1 MDKSKGGKKTKST
14 IATKEEIPIKKTK
27 AKPVEVKPV
36 EVKPVE
42 VKPVE
47 VKPIKVKK
55 TKAKPVDVKPIK
67 VKKTKDKPVEKVK
80 EESKP
85 EDFDTSG
92 YFRLDDDGVELLK
105 QILLNRGTNNNIK
118 VTKDGVTNE
127 NVDIGELFNT
137 IFNNKG
143 TTNTFVNEAPKK
155 KKKKKS
161 KSEIQ
166 PNTVEENFTIN
177 YFSKSKDVKIAG
189 LFNRWEPEPM
199 IKGKDNEWSYTKK
212 FRNGIYKFNFIV
224 DGIWCHDDRYSTDE
238 RDEFHF
244 SDDSDNEIE
253 CIEIYTKK
261 NKLLYL
267 DNKNNVIESENTSD
281 GVVFGILTKIDEKYS
296 TIIHDY
302 QHFTVMKDIKCPETN
317 TDLKLCVL
325 SDKVFDSN
333 LKHVGKIT
341 KNNNNTFKI
350 IFKKK

>member
-92 YFRLDDDGVELLK
+92 DFRLDDDGVELLK

-244 SDDSDNEIE
+244 SDDSDNEGDGFVNKCNKVIVNAHM
-253 CIEIYTKK
+253 CISCTAKP
-261 NKLLYL
+261 
-267 DNKNNVIESENTSD
+267 VIVLHTEE
-281 GVVFGILTKIDEKYS
+281 G
-296 TIIHDY
+296 
-302 QHFTVMKDIKCPETN
+302 
-317 TDLKLCVL
+317 KLCSNCKEKVYNDDDAEKD
-325 SDKVFDSN
+325 SDDECPDC
-333 LKHVGKIT
+333 
-341 KNNNNTFKI
+341 NNYTLTQVKLG
-350 IFKKK
+350 KKKVLACSLCDDLT